1 MKKIFM
7 AALAATTLFSA
18 CQNSVS
24 SDSLKTD
31 VDSISYAFGLS
42 FSIPEANL
50 KQGLVQMGSDS
61 AYVRDFQQGLEAG
74 IRGAEDKKALAYNI
88 GLQQG
93 MMISQR
99 QLKGIEQQLFAND
112 SVNHIN
118 VDLFLAGLK
127 AAAQQKGILLKNAE
141 GQALSPEEL
150 NGLID
155 GMFQSIR
162 NKSMEA
168 QYGEYKQENL
178 DFMANIAKEEG
189 IKELG
194 NGVYYKELQAGK
206 GDKAVKGESLELTYE
221 GRMIDG
227 KVFDSTKGDNTVK
240 FPVGVGRVIAG
251 FDAAL
256 LNMPEGAEW
265 EVYIPAE
272 QGYGSSM
279 QGEIKPFSTLIFK
292 IKAVKVIKADKK

>member
-99 QLKGIEQQLFAND
+99 QLKGIEQQLFSND
-112 SVNHIN
+112 SVSHLNL
-118 VDLFLAGLK
+118 DLFMAGLK
-127 AAAQQKGILLKNAE
+127 SAAQQKGVLLKNAE
-141 GQALSPEEL
+141 GKALSPEEL
-150 NGLID
+150 NSLID
-155 GMFQSIR
+155 VMFQSIR
-162 NKSMEA
+162 SKSMEA
-168 QYGEYKQENL
+168 QYGEYKQQNI

-194 NGVYYKELQAGK
+194 NGVYYKEIQAGK
-206 GDKAVKGESLELTYE
+206 GAKAAKGDNMEITYE
-221 GRMIDG
+221 GRMIDN
-227 KVFDSTKGDNTVK
+227 KVFDATKGDNTVK

-256 LNMPEGAEW
+256 MNMTEGAEW
-265 EVYIPAE
+265 EVYIPQE
-272 QGYGSSM
+272 QGYGANM